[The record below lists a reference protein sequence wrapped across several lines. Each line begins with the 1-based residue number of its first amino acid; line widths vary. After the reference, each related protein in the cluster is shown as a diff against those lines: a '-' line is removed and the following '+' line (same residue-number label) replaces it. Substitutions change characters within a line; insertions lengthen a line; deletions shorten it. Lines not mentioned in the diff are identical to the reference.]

1 MKLIPLTQGYETI
14 VDDADYPALQVYSWC
29 YKRCGTLQYA
39 ARGTKNNGLQ
49 KTILMHR
56 AILNAPDGIEVD
68 HINGNGLDNRRCNL
82 RLVSSSQNHFNQR
95 KQQRQTSSQ
104 YKGVYWHQRDKV
116 WMARIQAFGSD
127 HYIGSFRSEREAA
140 LAYNKAAIKFHG
152 EYAKLNQ
159 L

>member
-1 MKLIPLTQGYETI
+1 MKLIPLTRGHAAI

-29 YKRCGTLQYA
+29 YKRCGASQYA

-49 KTILMHR
+49 ETILMHR
-56 AILNAPDGIEVD
+56 MILNAPDGIEVD
-68 HINGNGLDNRRCNL
+68 HINGDGLDNRRYNL

-127 HYIGSFRSEREAA
+127 YYIGSFSSEREAA
-140 LAYNKAAIKFHG
+140 LAYNNAAIKYHG
-152 EYAKLNQ
+152 EYANLNKI
-159 L
+159 